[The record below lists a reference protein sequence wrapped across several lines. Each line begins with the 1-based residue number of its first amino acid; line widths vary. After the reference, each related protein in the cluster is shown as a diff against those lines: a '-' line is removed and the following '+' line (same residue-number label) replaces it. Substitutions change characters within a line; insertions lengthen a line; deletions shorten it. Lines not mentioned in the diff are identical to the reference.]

1 MTSPAQRID
10 RLSRCLAVLEEA
22 TRRYQEEGGNHLP
35 SRITLDMVGILLHV
49 AANPLQSV
57 TDIGKSMGQPSST
70 TSRQLLDLGLKDR
83 NLRDGFGLV
92 EPVADPIDMR
102 IKRYRLTE
110 KGRGIVDKMLEALK

>member
-1 MTSPAQRID
+1 
-10 RLSRCLAVLEEA
+10 
-22 TRRYQEEGGNHLP
+22 
-35 SRITLDMVGILLHV
+35 MVGILLHV

-110 KGRGIVDKMLEALK
+110 KGRGVVDKMLEELK